1 MDSCNECG
9 NLSVTPKFFE
19 GHSVFECDL
28 CGAVTGSTTVVA
40 TIEDARDAEAV
51 GIDGPVFAVQRAIA
65 RLDGLRVTESFG
77 GDKARRRLPFV
88 RFAVLDARGYVQL
101 ENLAKSLRLSSAST
115 SMAWTVEVDYQTT
128 LEFVLTPRVPTTRP
142 READIALS
150 QSDLVSLGR
159 AFDRDVRLS
168 WWRHPTRGPLA

>member
-9 NLSVTPKFFE
+9 NVSVTPKFYA

-40 TIEDARDAEAV
+40 TIEHEREAEA
-51 GIDGPVFAVQRAIA
+51 DGVDAPVYGLQRALS
-65 RLDGLRVTESFG
+65 RLDGLRVIESCG
-77 GDKARRRLPFV
+77 GDLLRRRLPFV
-88 RFAVLDARGYVQL
+88 RFQVLDARGFVQL
-101 ENLAKSLRLSSAST
+101 ENLAKSLRLSSASM
-115 SMAWTVEVDYQTT
+115 SMTWNIAVDYQSA
-128 LEFVLTPRVPTTRP
+128 LEFVVTPRVPTSRP

-159 AFDRDVRLS
+159 AIDRDVRLT
-168 WWRHPTRGPLA
+168 WWRHP